1 MRPDFHLYILI
12 LVRTHLQDGCANVCI
27 CAFQTNRHMK
37 KYCDKT
43 RLNARDRILGV
54 AQFPFTRSAHCVA
67 HHLLSAG
74 SSLQTTQSKHET
86 MTDLWPQYPE

>member
-1 MRPDFHLYILI
+1 MMRPDFHLYILI
-12 LVRTHLQDGCANVCI
+12 LVRTHLHRMDARTY
-27 CAFQTNRHMK
+27 AFAHFQTNRHMK

-43 RLNARDRILGV
+43 RLNARDRILAV
-54 AQFPFTRSAHCVA
+54 AHFPFTRSAHCVA

-86 MTDLWPQYPE
+86 MTDL